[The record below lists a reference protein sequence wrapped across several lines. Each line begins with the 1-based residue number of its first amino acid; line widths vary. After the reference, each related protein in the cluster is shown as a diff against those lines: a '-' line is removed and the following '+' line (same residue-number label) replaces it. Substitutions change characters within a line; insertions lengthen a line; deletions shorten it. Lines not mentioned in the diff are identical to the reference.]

1 MRVFINAA
9 TLKVGGGKSVAINF
23 LKELNLILENTKLD
37 SAVAIVPNDVDYLSI
52 RSPFIRIIPVPKWLQ
67 NPLMRFLIMDFW
79 IMKKL
84 KASAANVIYS
94 MGNIAIP
101 EKHIPQVL
109 LFHNPHMIY
118 PESTIWKLMNWK
130 DAIYNRVSVFL
141 FKSRLKYADLVLVQ
155 TETAGKR
162 LAKYF
167 GIKKFVITPNA
178 ISLQPKA
185 ENLIPHNFSPNPQLI
200 YLFCLSHYYPHKNL
214 EIFIELGKKIKEQ
227 NLPFRIIITLNAKQ
241 HTGANQLLQK
251 IENEGLNDVLLN
263 AGAIKM
269 DNVPLWYNSTH
280 ALILPTLLESFSGT
294 YIEAMYYE
302 RPVFTSD
309 LDFAEEV
316 CGEAAYYFNP
326 MDANNMLEVIKNAF
340 DNPKMMSE
348 KVAIGKTKVNEDFT
362 WKQVAHQMFNQIDLT
377 CNKVYK

>member
-23 LKELNLILENTKLD
+23 LKELSLILAETKTD
-37 SAVAIVPNDVDYLSI
+37 SAVAVVPDHIDYLSLKT
-52 RSPFIRIIPVPKWLQ
+52 PFLHLVPVPKWFQ
-67 NPLMRFLIMDFW
+67 NPFMRLLIMDLW
-79 IMKKL
+79 IMQQF
-84 KASAANVIYS
+84 KASKANIIYS

-118 PESTIWKLMNWK
+118 PESPIWKLMNWK
-130 DAIYNRVSVFL
+130 DAFYNKVSIHL

-162 LAKYF
+162 LQKHF
-167 GIKKFVITPNA
+167 GIKKFIITPNA

-185 ENLIPHNFSPNPQLI
+185 ENLIPHNFSPNPNLI
-200 YLFCLSHYYPHKNL
+200 YLLCLSHYYPHKNL
-214 EIFIELGKKIKEQ
+214 ESFIELGKKIKEQ
-227 NLPFRIIITLNAKQ
+227 KLPFRIIITLDVKQ
-241 HTGANQLLQK
+241 HPAAKKLLKK
-251 IENEGLNDVLLN
+251 IENEGLYKVILN

-269 DNVPLWYNSTH
+269 NEVPQWYNASQ

-294 YIEAMYYE
+294 YVEAMYYE
-302 RPVFTSD
+302 RPVFTSN
-309 LDFAEEV
+309 LDFATEV

-340 DNPKMMSE
+340 ENPQKMAE
-348 KVAIGKTKVNEDFT
+348 KVAIGKNKVNEDFT
-362 WKQVAHQMFNQIDLT
+362 WKHVAHQMFDQLALT
-377 CNKVYK
+377 CNKGNK